1 MEYVIWGAQV
11 LLALVFGVAGIAQV
25 TTPAPFAR
33 KLSLSR
39 DAVRL
44 VGVAAIVAAVT
55 VVGPQAG
62 GFGPLVTSGAAMA
75 MTALCFWYA
84 LRLTKQQWP
93 RYATVAL
100 FVMVVTVFVAVF
112 RLPL

>member
-44 VGVAAIVAAVT
+44 VGVAAR
-55 VVGPQAG
+55 
-62 GFGPLVTSGAAMA
+62 
-75 MTALCFWYA
+75 W
-84 LRLTKQQWP
+84 
-93 RYATVAL
+93 
-100 FVMVVTVFVAVF
+100 
-112 RLPL
+112 